1 MQNFSSMADRNTI
14 EAQMPWEKREKP
26 VTMYGLLQ
34 KTVNA
39 FGKRNAVSFQITSGP
54 KDKAETI
61 TWQQLHDKTVQSANL
76 FRSLGIG
83 ENDVVAYLLPN
94 CNETLYTLMG
104 GMIAGIV
111 NPINPLLDA
120 EQISAILR
128 ETGATVLV
136 TLKSDSQ
143 QQK

>member
-54 KDKAETI
+54 KDKAI
-61 TWQQLHDKTVQSANL
+61 A
-76 FRSLGIG
+76 
-83 ENDVVAYLLPN
+83 VVAH
-94 CNETLYTLMG
+94 TLGPACAVRTA
-104 GMIAGIV
+104 AG
-111 NPINPLLDA
+111 
-120 EQISAILR
+120 
-128 ETGATVLV
+128 
-136 TLKSDSQ
+136 
-143 QQK
+143 